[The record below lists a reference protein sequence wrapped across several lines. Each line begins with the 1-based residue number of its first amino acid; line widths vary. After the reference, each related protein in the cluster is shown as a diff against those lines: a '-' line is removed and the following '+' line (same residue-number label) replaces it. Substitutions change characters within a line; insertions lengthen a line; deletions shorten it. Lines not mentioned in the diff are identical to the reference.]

1 MGAQAGRKVKG
12 RGRMAVR
19 AIAIAAAVGASG
31 CALFGDYD
39 FEGYRER
46 PPEPTPPSGA
56 PVLQGGFVGG
66 AVQGTSNGV
75 ELRGRI
81 VWHGSV
87 KSTPNAQG
95 IELVGWLR

>member
-1 MGAQAGRKVKG
+1 MGAQAAGRKAQG

-19 AIAIAAAVGASG
+19 AIALVAAVGASG

-46 PPEPTPPSGA
+46 PPETPGA
-56 PVLQGGFVGG
+56 VVLRGGFVGG
-66 AVQGTSNGV
+66 AVQGQSNGV

-87 KSTPNAQG
+87 RSTPNAQG